1 MSRARRLCRR
11 TFSLALLL
19 SSISFW
25 SAAAKGSGHN
35 LEFTVNGTHF
45 TYDLSSVRGDCD
57 TFERSSVDLKRG
69 EHIIPFYCTRDKVFL
84 AGGRSF
90 FSGNIRPLKNPN
102 VTLNALKSEAKPGG
116 EVNGMFSPLYRA
128 FETEFR
134 TITGRRWFVSTQF
147 EDAEKSRPANRTY
160 WAIDSGLLVTLNATI
175 LPHIS
180 VSREWRNKRFE
191 QLGELVSRV
200 TISR

>member
-1 MSRARRLCRR
+1 MNALSELWKR
-11 TFSLALLL
+11 TSMLTLLL
-19 SSISFW
+19 SWMSLCPTE
-25 SAAAKGSGHN
+25 AKAGRDH
-35 LEFTVNGTHF
+35 LQFTVNGVRF

-57 TFERSSVDLKRG
+57 TFDRPSIHLKSG
-69 EHIIPFYCTRDKVFL
+69 DYLTPFYCTRDKIWL

-90 FSGNIRPLKNPN
+90 FSGVIRPLRNPN
-102 VTLNALKSEAKPGG
+102 VTLTTLKTEAKPGG
-116 EVNGMFSPLYRA
+116 EAKGMFSPLYKA

-134 TITGRRWFVSTQF
+134 TITGRRWFVSTEF
-147 EDAEKSRPANRTY
+147 EDAGKSRPANRTY
-160 WAIDSGLLVTLNATI
+160 WTIDSGLLVTLNATI

-191 QLGELVSRV
+191 QLEELVSRV